1 MWAKRKETSLIC
13 AFTRE
18 MCLGHSLVPRVSHHL
33 VFDHL
38 QCAKTIKNWTVGKP
52 GNEATW
58 DTVSPKGIGGG
69 GGMSDPSSMM
79 GGGGGA
85 GGITGASGMSPGS
98 GGAN

>member
-1 MWAKRKETSLIC
+1 MRSQERCAWDIASFPGLPTVQFLITC
-13 AFTRE
+13 R
-18 MCLGHSLVPRVSHHL
+18 LVGR
-33 VFDHL
+33 
-38 QCAKTIKNWTVGKP
+38 P
-52 GNEATW
+52 GNEGTW

-85 GGITGASGMSPGS
+85 GGITGASGTSPGS